1 MNRFEKIIEILKERE
16 MTITFAE
23 SCTGGL
29 LAKTFTDNAGVS
41 DVFLGSAVTYANTV
55 KSQLIGVKEETLEA
69 HGAVSRQTAY
79 EMVKGA
85 KSVFGADVAVSVTGI
100 AGPGGGSDEKPV
112 GLVYVGI
119 STPTSTNTYEF
130 RADSSLGRV
139 GIRDAVL
146 SEVCRILQRTLENE

>member
-1 MNRFEKIIEILKERE
+1 MNRFERIIEILKERE

-29 LAKTFTDNAGVS
+29 LAKTLTDNAGVS
-41 DVFLGSAVTYANTV
+41 QVFLGSAVTYANSI
-55 KSQLIGVKEETLEA
+55 KSELIDVKEKTLEA

-85 KSVFGADVAVSVTGI
+85 KSVFGADVAASVTGI
-100 AGPGGGSDEKPV
+100 AGPDGGSEEKPV
-112 GLVYVGI
+112 GLVYIGI

-130 RADSSLGRV
+130 RADSALGRV
-139 GIRDAVL
+139 GIREAVVT
-146 SEVCRILQRTLENE
+146 EVCRILQRTLENE